1 MTKQNKA
8 YIYALLAV
16 LMWSTVASAF
26 KIALSELSPEI
37 TLFYASISAT
47 IVLFIFYIT
56 GKKRTKIKISDFRK
70 SLIAGLFNPFIYYLI
85 LFEAY
90 DLLPAQIAQPLNY
103 TWPIVLTLM
112 TGFIFKEKLKLGVW
126 IGLMVSFVGVILI
139 SSQNSSEESLSVLG
153 ISLALGSS
161 IIWSIYWILNMK
173 DDRSDNLKL
182 FLNFLMGST
191 FILIYILVL
200 DIPWNFSSKGLSA
213 SIYIGLFE
221 MGITFFVWLKA
232 LKLSEQTAKITNLV
246 FLSPFISF
254 FFIAIILK
262 EQIHI
267 FSILGL
273 GVIILGIFL
282 QKIIK
287 L

>member
-26 KIALSELSPEI
+26 KISLSELSPEI
-37 TLFYASISAT
+37 TLFYASLSAT
-47 IVLFIFYIT
+47 IVLYIFYIT
-56 GKKRTKIKISDFRK
+56 EKKRTKIKLSDFRK

-126 IGLMVSFVGVILI
+126 IGLMVSFLGVIII

-191 FILIYILVL
+191 FILIYILIL
-200 DIPWNFSSKGLSA
+200 DIPWNFTSKGLSA

>member
-26 KIALSELSPEI
+26 KIALSDLSPEF
-37 TLFYASISAT
+37 TLFYASVSAT
-47 IVLFIFYIT
+47 VVLFIFYISEKN
-56 GKKRTKIKISDFRK
+56 KKKFSFRDLKKSWIS
-70 SLIAGLFNPFIYYLI
+70 GLFNPFIYYLI

-126 IGLMVSFVGVILI
+126 VGLIVSFLGVILI
-139 SSQNSSEESLSVLG
+139 SSQNSSEASLSVLG
-153 ISLALGSS
+153 MALALGSS

-173 DDRSDNLKL
+173 DERSDNLKL
-182 FLNFLMGST
+182 FLNFLMGSL
-191 FILIYILVL
+191 FILIYILIL
-200 DIPWNFSSKGLSA
+200 DKPWEFSSKGISA

-232 LKLSEQTAKITNLV
+232 LKLSEQTSKVTNLV

-262 EQIHI
+262 EDIHL

-273 GVIILGIFL
+273 GLIILGIFL